1 MSPLAET
8 RIRELCADGRQL
20 SNREIAE
27 QLIADGIPTAHGG
40 VWCEATVHQAK
51 ERMGLIKIAPN
62 ISPAAEAEIN
72 WLLSQ
77 DKNKKPSCAAI
88 AAHLNAKNIP
98 SPRGKLWHLTSVFY
112 QVRRMRVRE
121 EMSQKDGALAKVT

>member
-8 RIRELCADGRQL
+8 RIRELCASQKL

-62 ISPAAEAEIN
+62 VSPAVTAEIN
-72 WLLSQ
+72 NLLSR
-77 DKNKKPSCAAI
+77 DKRPSCAEI
-88 AAHLNAKNIP
+88 TAHLNAKKLP
-98 SPRGKLWHLTSVFY
+98 SPRGKQWHLTSVY
-112 QVRRMRVRE
+112 YLLRRMRVSG
-121 EMSQKDGALAKVT
+121 EMSQKEGALAKVT